1 MHPQPLVSVILGL
14 YNVEHF
20 LKKKCLQDIRQQTY
34 PNLEIILVD
43 DGSTDAT
50 GRLIDDISKEDTRI
64 RVIHKQNGGV
74 SSARNCG
81 LDIASGEFIY
91 FCDVDDDLNPTLI
104 EQSTKLMQEHPI
116 DMLIFGFN
124 VIYANGSIL
133 GETVRF
139 EDSLINSNDEL
150 KEILIS
156 KLLDIL
162 PCGNGFL
169 WNKFYRREFIERNH
183 FRFDDL
189 LLQQDEVFNIQIYPK
204 VDRLYVSSAVLY
216 NYYVY
221 ESGNNRSRYIPNRF
235 NIYHSI
241 YKRMT
246 SICADWG
253 IMDQHC
259 QEFINEK
266 FYKGIV
272 ATLLDNPFYKGCP
285 YRYKDRKWEFNE
297 ILSNPDVQD
306 CMANLEGSSYFKGI
320 KSTSYYWLSYRHKS
334 YEIFT
339 LLRCLFN
346 IGDRC
351 REMLRSISK

>member
-1 MHPQPLVSVILGL
+1 MNPQPLVSIIIGL
-14 YNVEHF
+14 YNVERF
-20 LKKKCLQDIRQQTY
+20 LRRKRLQDIRQQTY

-50 GRLIDDISKEDTRI
+50 GKIIDDLSKEDTRI
-64 RVIHKQNGGV
+64 QVIHKRNGGV

-91 FCDVDDDLNPTLI
+91 FCDVDDVLNPTLI
-104 EQSTKLMQEHPI
+104 EQSATLMQEHSI

-124 VIYANGSIL
+124 VIYANGLFPS
-133 GETVRF
+133 ETVQF
-139 EDSLINSNDEL
+139 DDLLVESNDEL
-150 KEILIS
+150 KEILVS

-169 WNKFYRREFIERNH
+169 WNKLYHREFIERNH

-189 LLQQDEVFNIQIYPK
+189 QLQQDEVFNMQIYPK
-204 VDRLYVSSAVLY
+204 VERMYVSSAVLY
-216 NYYVY
+216 DYYVY

-235 NIYHSI
+235 DIYHSI

-246 SICADWG
+246 SICSLWG
-253 IMDQHC
+253 IIDQHC
-259 QEFINEK
+259 HEFITEK
-266 FYKGIV
+266 FYKGLV
-272 ATLLDNPFYKGCP
+272 ATFLDNPFYKGSP
-285 YRYKDRKWEFNE
+285 YKYKDRKREFKE
-297 ILSNPDVQD
+297 ILSNPDVRD
-306 CMANLEGSSYFKGI
+306 CIANMEGSSYFKGI
-320 KSTSYYWLSYRHKS
+320 KSISYYWLSYRLKS
-334 YEIFT
+334 YEMFT

-351 REMLRSISK
+351 REILKSFLK

>member
-1 MHPQPLVSVILGL
+1 MNSQPLVSVIMGL

-43 DGSTDAT
+43 DGSTDST
-50 GRLIDDISKEDTRI
+50 GELIDDLSKDDIRI

-91 FCDVDDDLNPTLI
+91 FCDVDDVLNPTLI
-104 EQSTKLMQEHPI
+104 EQCTALMQKHSI

-124 VIYANGSIL
+124 VIYANGSL
-133 GETVRF
+133 PRETVQF
-139 EDSLINSNDEL
+139 EDMLVKSNDEL
-150 KEILIS
+150 KDILVS

-169 WNKFYRREFIERNH
+169 WNKFYRRDLIERNY

-189 LLQQDEVFNIQIYPK
+189 QLQQDEVFNMQIYPK
-204 VDRLYVSSAVLY
+204 LERLFVSSAVLY
-216 NYYVY
+216 EYYVY
-221 ESGNNRSRYIPNRF
+221 ESGNNRSRYIPKRF

-246 SICADWG
+246 RICSEWG
-253 IMDQHC
+253 ILDQPC
-259 QEFINEK
+259 QEFINEN
-266 FYKGIV
+266 FYKGIIAV
-272 ATLLDNPFYKGCP
+272 ILDNPFYRDCP
-285 YRYKDRKWEFNE
+285 YLYKDRKREFKE
-297 ILSNPDVQD
+297 ILSVPEVQD
-306 CMANLEGSSYFKGI
+306 CLANMEGSSYFKGI
-320 KSTSYYWLSYRHKS
+320 KSISYYWLSYRLKS
-334 YEIFT
+334 YEMFT
-339 LLRCLFN
+339 LLRYLFN

-351 REMLRSISK
+351 REILTSWSK